1 MKKIIMLWLFAIISI
16 IGIAQ
21 NTTEHLSYMGI
32 PITGTITQFQAKL
45 QAKRCSLD
53 KQTSNSLG
61 VGCRAFKGNFIGN
74 KVTIFVYYDENTKVV
89 YRVKSVISKISE
101 NIADQKYEYIKN
113 MLLQK
118 YGMTYSNYGEQTGK
132 ESFSILVEG
141 KLLNPKMDLTSL
153 PLSSNGFKG
162 NIDLFIAKDETFLS
176 YPFDYNLHIDYY
188 DAINY
193 EKHLNRDL
201 EDI

>member
-16 IGIAQ
+16 VGIAQ

-132 ESFSILVEG
+132 DSFSILIEG

>member
-16 IGIAQ
+16 VGIAQ

-61 VGCRAFKGNFIGN
+61 VGCRAFKGHFIDN
-74 KVTIFVYYDENTKVV
+74 KVSIFVYYDESTKIV
-89 YRVKSVISKISE
+89 YRVKTLIANISE
-101 NIADQKYEYIKN
+101 SIVDQKYNQIKN

-118 YGMTYSNYGEQTGK
+118 YGMTYSRYGEQTGK

>member
-16 IGIAQ
+16 VGSAQ

>member
-1 MKKIIMLWLFAIISI
+1 MKKISMLWLFAIISI
-16 IGIAQ
+16 VGIAQ

-53 KQTSNSLG
+53 KQTSNSLE

>member
-16 IGIAQ
+16 VGIAQ

-193 EKHLNRDL
+193 EKHLNLDL

>member
-16 IGIAQ
+16 VGIAQ

-53 KQTSNSLG
+53 KQTSNSLE

>member
-16 IGIAQ
+16 VGIAQ

-101 NIADQKYEYIKN
+101 NSNDQKYEYIKN

>member
-16 IGIAQ
+16 VGIAQ

-132 ESFSILVEG
+132 ESFSILVDG

>member
-16 IGIAQ
+16 VGIAQ

-61 VGCRAFKGNFIGN
+61 VGWRAFKGNFIGN

>member
-16 IGIAQ
+16 VGIAQ

-32 PITGTITQFQAKL
+32 PITGTITQFQTKL

-74 KVTIFVYYDENTKVV
+74 KVTIFVYYDEKTKVV

-101 NIADQKYEYIKN
+101 SIADQKYEYIKN

-153 PLSSNGFKG
+153 PLSLNGFKG
-162 NIDLFIAKDETFLS
+162 NIDLFIAKAETFLS

>member
-16 IGIAQ
+16 VGIAQ

-153 PLSSNGFKG
+153 PFSSNGFKG

>member
-16 IGIAQ
+16 VGIAQ

-32 PITGTITQFQAKL
+32 PITGTITQFQTKL

-74 KVTIFVYYDENTKVV
+74 KVTIFVYYDEKTKVV

-101 NIADQKYEYIKN
+101 SIADQKYEYIKN

-118 YGMTYSNYGEQTGK
+118 YGMTYSNYVITAKRKACGIKNEMRFSDGK
-132 ESFSILVEG
+132 TKCAI
-141 KLLNPKMDLTSL
+141 KKHP
-153 PLSSNGFKG
+153 SNETWM
-162 NIDLFIAKDETFLS
+162 LFC
-176 YPFDYNLHIDYY
+176 
-188 DAINY
+188 
-193 EKHLNRDL
+193 
-201 EDI
+201 

>member
-16 IGIAQ
+16 VGIAQ

-101 NIADQKYEYIKN
+101 NIADQKYEYIKK

>member
-16 IGIAQ
+16 VGIAQ

-53 KQTSNSLG
+53 KQTSNSLE

-74 KVTIFVYYDENTKVV
+74 KVTIFVYYDVNTKVV

>member
-16 IGIAQ
+16 VGIAQ

-153 PLSSNGFKG
+153 PLSSNGFRG

>member
-16 IGIAQ
+16 VGIAQ

-61 VGCRAFKGNFIGN
+61 LGCRAFKGNFIGN

>member
-1 MKKIIMLWLFAIISI
+1 MKTIIMLWLFAIISI
-16 IGIAQ
+16 VGIAQ

>member
-16 IGIAQ
+16 VGIAQ

>member
-16 IGIAQ
+16 VGIAQ

-201 EDI
+201 VDI

>member
-16 IGIAQ
+16 VGIAQ
-21 NTTEHLSYMGI
+21 NTTEHLSYIGI

>member
-16 IGIAQ
+16 VGIAQ
-21 NTTEHLSYMGI
+21 NTTEHLTYMGI

>member
-16 IGIAQ
+16 VGIAQ

-61 VGCRAFKGNFIGN
+61 VGCRAFKGHFIGN

>member
-1 MKKIIMLWLFAIISI
+1 MLWLFTIISI
-16 IGIAQ
+16 VGLAQ
-21 NTTEHLSYMGI
+21 NTTKHLRYMGI
-32 PITGTITQFQAKL
+32 PINGTITQFQAKL
-45 QAKRCSLD
+45 IAKGCVHD
-53 KQTSNSLG
+53 KLTSNSLG

>member
-16 IGIAQ
+16 VGIAQ

-53 KQTSNSLG
+53 KQTSNSLE
-61 VGCRAFKGNFIGN
+61 VGCRAFKGNFIVN
-74 KVTIFVYYDENTKVV
+74 KVTIVVYYNENTKVV